1 MIYTK
6 RSKSSHLL
14 IQSPRTFIPFCAIS
28 LQAASKALL
37 TWTENENTMEFSQNG
52 MEILGIQ

>member
-14 IQSPRTFIPFCAIS
+14 IQSPLTFIPFCAIS
-28 LQAASKALL
+28 LQAASKGLF
-37 TWTENENTMEFSQNG
+37 TWTRNENTMPFSQNG
-52 MEILGIQ
+52 MEIQ